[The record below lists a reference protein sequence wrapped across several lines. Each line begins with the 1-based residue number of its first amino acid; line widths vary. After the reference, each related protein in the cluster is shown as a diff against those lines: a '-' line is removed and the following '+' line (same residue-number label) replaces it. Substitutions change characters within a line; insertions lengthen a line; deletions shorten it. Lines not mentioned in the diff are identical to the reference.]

1 MSNHRTSRRPALLAA
16 AMLGGLLLAGTAAAQ
31 DVEKTVAYRQGIFKA
46 LSWHIG
52 PIAGMAK
59 GEVPFDTASL
69 KHHADGMAAL
79 ALLIH
84 EGFPEG
90 SGPVEGSRAR
100 EEIWSDPET
109 FQARAANLAEQTAI
123 LAARAP
129 FLTQETLG
137 EALGAVG
144 GACKACHDDFRAAN

>member
-1 MSNHRTSRRPALLAA
+1 MSHRPTSRTLLRVAA
-16 AMLGGLLLAGTAAAQ
+16 VALGGLLVAGPALAQ

-46 LSWHIG
+46 LGWHIG
-52 PIAGMAK
+52 PVAGMAK
-59 GEVPFDTASL
+59 GEIEFDTAVL
-69 KHHADGMAAL
+69 QHHTDALAAL
-79 ALLIH
+79 AGLVH

-100 EEIWSDPET
+100 EEIWTDPET

-123 LAARAP
+123 LAARTP